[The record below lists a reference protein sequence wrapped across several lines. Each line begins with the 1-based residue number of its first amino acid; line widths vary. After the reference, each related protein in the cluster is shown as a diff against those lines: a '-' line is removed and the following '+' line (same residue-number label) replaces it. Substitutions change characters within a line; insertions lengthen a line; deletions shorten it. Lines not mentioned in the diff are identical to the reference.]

1 LPANRHALIRY
12 KTIDRCLQNRRR
24 KWTLEDL
31 IEKVS
36 DALYEYEG
44 LTNPISKRTIQ
55 LDLQN
60 MRSDKL
66 GYNAPIIVNEKK
78 YYTYEV
84 AQYSITNIPLTDQ
97 DLDKLGEAIEFLK
110 QFNGFSHFK
119 ELTGM
124 VQKLEDHIVS
134 AQKKQHPI
142 IDFETNPNLRGI
154 EYLDPIYQAI
164 LQKQVMQVNYKS
176 FKARDV
182 DQFYFHAYLLKE
194 YNNRWFLVGRRSS
207 NADILVLAL
216 DRIEAITTAIEHK
229 YIASKEFNAETYF
242 KDVIGVTAM
251 LGQLAEKIVVKL
263 DLKNAPY
270 VETKPLHASQKII
283 ERTKGGVV
291 FEINVKINFELE
303 RLLLGFGESLEVISP
318 RRLRNRIQ
326 KKLFAAYKNYECTE

>member
-1 LPANRHALIRY
+1 MPANRHALIRY

-44 LTNPISKRTIQ
+44 FTSIISKRTVQ

-66 GYNAPIIVNEKK
+66 GYNAPIIVIEKK
-78 YYTYEV
+78 YYTY
-84 AQYSITNIPLTDQ
+84 ADAHYSITNIPLTDQ

-154 EYLDPIYQAI
+154 EYLDPLYQAI
-164 LQKQVMQVNYKS
+164 LHKKVVLINYKS
-176 FKARDV
+176 FKARAI
-182 DQFYFHAYLLKE
+182 DQFYFHSYLLKE
-194 YNNRWFLVGRRSS
+194 YNNRWFLVGSKSS
-207 NADILVLAL
+207 QSEILILAL
-216 DRIEAITTAIEHK
+216 DRIEAINSECDHK
-229 YIASKEFNAETYF
+229 YKSPKAFNADTYF
-242 KDVIGVTAM
+242 KDVVGVTVMA
-251 LGQLAEKIVVKL
+251 GQLPEKIALKINH
-263 DLKNAPY
+263 KNAPY
-270 VETKPLHASQKII
+270 VETKPLHSSQKVI
-283 ERTKGGVV
+283 ERSSDGVV
-291 FEINVKINFELE
+291 FEITVKINYELE

-318 RRLRNRIQ
+318 RRLRSRIQ
-326 KKLFAAYKNYECTE
+326 RKLLAACNLYSSTN